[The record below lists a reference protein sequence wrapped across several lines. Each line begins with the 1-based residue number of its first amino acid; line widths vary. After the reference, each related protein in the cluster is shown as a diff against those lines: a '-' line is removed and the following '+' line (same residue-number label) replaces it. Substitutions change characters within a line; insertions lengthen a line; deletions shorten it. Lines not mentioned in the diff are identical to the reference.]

1 MRENLY
7 PTGVGND
14 EHEVE
19 GWAEAERDLR
29 KAVAEPA
36 TTTTAVPLVD
46 AGESEAEIRADIV
59 ADAAADRMNELED
72 ALVGA
77 LSLLGATV
85 RADPD
90 LVSLPTAEI
99 SAFVQRKLVDAK
111 ARMDGVS
118 GESAK
123 ATRVRWDG
131 NRNAWFPSPPR
142 VEAFL
147 DAYEALCQKHGLVFG
162 HEDGHGSFEI
172 HHLQIDPRISGA
184 RTASHFVD
192 YEEDT

>member
-90 LVSLPTAEI
+90 LVSLRKSARSSSGNSSTRRLGWMGYRENPRRLRVFDGTAI
-99 SAFVQRKLVDAK
+99 VTPGFRALRASKHSSMRTK
-111 ARMDGVS
+111 R
-118 GESAK
+118 SAK
-123 ATRVRWDG
+123 NTGSSSATRTVT
-131 NRNAWFPSPPR
+131 A
-142 VEAFL
+142 
-147 DAYEALCQKHGLVFG
+147 ALRFII
-162 HEDGHGSFEI
+162 F
-172 HHLQIDPRISGA
+172 R
-184 RTASHFVD
+184 
-192 YEEDT
+192 